1 MSTVKKAASASLL
14 IGLACTVMAAF
25 GPALAVAKPQRATLT
40 HTEYKLLTKTLAGVK
55 KALFGKDLDLT
66 LGYSSCKADGSS
78 TALMRSERAECG
90 DEVAMYEQFQQVD
103 VTVSTCGVR
112 YASTTTT
119 TTPTTTGTTTT
130 GTTTTGTT
138 TTGTTT
144 TGTTSIDGFSSS
156 GLATIAC
163 MNPAYQRVTR
173 DIEAMSAATALNHQR
188 AAARGFTGTCLSN
201 LAGPAKLITDERQF
215 AAAAKQIAKDYAV
228 LSELSGGRSPSH
240 VPTNSQLTSDG
251 LAFQLTSSTYTQDAT
266 PTGKLTGCLHD

>member
-119 TTPTTTGTTTT
+119 TTPTTT